1 MRALFSYFLILLF
14 FFFGLTPN
22 AFAFD
27 QSAVAA
33 IHTVRPDLQAAFDIN
48 GVAVPGT
55 AAGWL
60 IDIYDWAEQY
70 GWREHQELASYAP
83 TSEHLPD
90 RIWPTLPPEVTA
102 NSYIIV
108 DKNSGQILAADKAD
122 QVWPVASLT
131 KLVTADVVL
140 DNDVGLASTWHIL
153 DDDDVGGAKLW
164 VDDGA
169 TISIDDLLYSTLV
182 ASANNAANA
191 LSRTTGLSSDEFL
204 WQMNRRPFEQGLAY
218 TEFVDPTGIELGN
231 VSTAREMVRLANS
244 IFVEHEKVRNYTST
258 STCYV
263 DVLSNGVQKKLTNTN
278 WMLYDPEYD
287 DVYVTAGKTG
297 YLIEAQ
303 WNLVVQLRPSVE
315 ETEKEL
321 LLVLFGS
328 DSRSDSFND
337 ANLLADWAWENH
349 HWVIN
354 SSWL

>member
-1 MRALFSYFLILLF
+1 FII
-14 FFFGLTPN
+14 FGNTPN
-22 AFAFD
+22 VLAFD
-27 QSAVAA
+27 QDAVAA
-33 IHTVRPDLQAAFDIN
+33 IQAVRPDLQVAFDVN
-48 GVAVPGT
+48 GVAIPGT

-70 GWREHQELASYAP
+70 GWREHQELAGYAP
-83 TSEHLPD
+83 TNEYLPD
-90 RIWPTLPPEVTA
+90 RIWPTLLPEVTA
-102 NSYIIV
+102 NSYVIV
-108 DKNSGQILAADKAD
+108 DKNSGQILAANNAD
-122 QVWPVASLT
+122 QVWPIASLT

-140 DNDVGLASTWHIL
+140 DNNVNLANTWSIL

-169 TISIDDLLYSTLV
+169 TMSINDLLYSTLV

-191 LSRTTGLSSDEFL
+191 LSRTVGLSGDGFL

-231 VSTAREMVRLANS
+231 VSTAREMARLANS
-244 IFVEHEKVRNYTST
+244 IFAEHEEVRNYTST
-258 STCYV
+258 PTCYV
-263 DVLSNGVQKKLTNTN
+263 DILSNGVQKRLTNTN
-278 WMLYDPEYD
+278 WMLYDSEYD

-303 WNLVVQLRPSVE
+303 WNLVVQLRPSAE

-328 DSRSDSFND
+328 GSRSESFND
-337 ANLLADWAWENH
+337 AKLLADWAWENH
-349 HWVIN
+349 YWSIN
-354 SSWL
+354 PSWH

>member
-1 MRALFSYFLILLF
+1 MKRFFLYFFLSFFLF
-14 FFFGLTPN
+14 FGSTPN
-22 AFAFD
+22 VFAFD
-27 QSAVAA
+27 QGAVAA
-33 IHTVRPDLQAAFDIN
+33 IHNVRPDLQAAFDFN
-48 GVAVPGT
+48 GVAIPGT

-70 GWREHQELASYAP
+70 GWREHQELANYAP
-83 TSEHLPD
+83 SSEYLPD
-90 RIWPTLPPEVTA
+90 HIWSTPTPEVTA

-108 DKNSGQILAADKAD
+108 DKNSGQILAENKAE

-140 DNDVGLASTWHIL
+140 DNDVSLASTWSIL

-164 VDDGA
+164 VDNGA
-169 TISIDDLLYSTLV
+169 TMSIDDLLYSTLV
-182 ASANNAANA
+182 ASANNTAKA
-191 LSRTTGLSSDEFL
+191 LSRTIGLTSEEFL

-244 IFVEHEKVRNYTST
+244 IFVEHQEVSAYTST
-258 STCYV
+258 PTCYV
-263 DVLSNGVQKKLTNTN
+263 DILSNGVQKKLTNTN
-278 WMLYDPEYD
+278 WMLYDSDYD

-303 WNLVVQLRPSVE
+303 WNLVVQLRPSAE

-354 SSWL
+354 SSLL